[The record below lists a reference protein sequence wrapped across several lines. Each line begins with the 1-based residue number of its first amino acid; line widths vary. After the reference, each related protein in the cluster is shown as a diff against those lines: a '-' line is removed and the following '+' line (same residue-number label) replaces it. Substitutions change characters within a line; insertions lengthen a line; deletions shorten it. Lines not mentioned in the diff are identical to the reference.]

1 MCQRHDETY
10 RSHKPNIQYRGGKG
24 RYTKTQLCSDI
35 IVAFPP
41 TSQALKETGL
51 VLSAAEKTLFA
62 QVGVNGHFSSAVRMN
77 KLGDNL
83 TVSQELSNPLTP
95 LKPEGQPVYLT
106 PLHPGSNIVS
116 VYSADDPAYLSVACV
131 KKILISD
138 LSKINKDLD
147 SVHAHSIEA
156 VCC

>member
-1 MCQRHDETY
+1 MQHIVSHETEY
-10 RSHKPNIQYRGGKG
+10 RSHKPDIQYRGGKR

-35 IVAFPP
+35 IIAFHP
-41 TSQALKETGL
+41 TSQALKESGL

-62 QVGVNGHFSSAVRMN
+62 EVGVNGFFSSAVRMN

-116 VYSADDPAYLSVACV
+116 VYSADDPAHLSVT
-131 KKILISD
+131 
-138 LSKINKDLD
+138 
-147 SVHAHSIEA
+147 
-156 VCC
+156 